1 MSGKHLLIAAAG
13 TGGHVMPGLAVAR
26 EMKKRGWR
34 VTWIGTQKG
43 MEGPLVAKDGIDFIG
58 LNFQGVRGHGLGG
71 LITGGIKLL
80 FSGYR

>member
-1 MSGKHLLIAAAG
+1 
-13 TGGHVMPGLAVAR
+13 MPGLAVAR

-58 LNFQGVRGHGLGG
+58 LNFQGVRGHGLGVS
-71 LITGGIKLL
+71 LSLHRAYIKARCVFYNGRLHCR
-80 FSGYR
+80 SRQRRG